1 MHSTIDNRKKKG
13 DGIVAEILSILDEI
27 PLGKYKTE
35 VALRLREAMLING
48 ILYNSEAWHG
58 VTKAQIAS
66 LESIDEALLRGILK
80 SHMKTPKEFLYL
92 ETGATPLK
100 WIIAQRRINYIKH
113 IMNRSNEE
121 LIKRVFLAQKTSPT
135 QGDLIKLVE
144 KDLLELGISFEEAIT
159 SQMSKD
165 KIKIL
170 ARTAAFKDLLQR
182 KDNHMKVKHN
192 MYDKWE
198 IQPYLKSD
206 IFTEKETHT
215 LTALRSQC
223 TRGIKTNFKKI
234 FSVTNAL

>member
-1 MHSTIDNRKKKG
+1 
-13 DGIVAEILSILDEI
+13 
-27 PLGKYKTE
+27 
-35 VALRLREAMLING
+35 
-48 ILYNSEAWHG
+48 
-58 VTKAQIAS
+58 
-66 LESIDEALLRGILK
+66 
-80 SHMKTPKEFLYL
+80 
-92 ETGATPLK
+92 
-100 WIIAQRRINYIKH
+100 
-113 IMNRSNEE
+113 MNRSDEE

-170 ARTAAFKDLLQR
+170 ARTAAFKDLLQQ
-182 KDNHMKVKHN
+182 KDNHKKVKHN

-223 TRGIKTNFKKI
+223 TRGIKTNFKKMFKCDKCPLKCDPGNQI
-234 FSVTNAL
+234 IDTPEHILTCSVLGNTSTVKIEDMHGSLENQHGLARIYLNLMTKRKTILEKLELDDSSHNNQVRSTRGTVPGPEPSASAGGGSCAADCTVA